1 MNRPLRRLVAG
12 VATLTPEDPALRAA
26 LCISDRT
33 GAELHLLHVESTDA
47 NAGAPLTLSR
57 TSALQGLVESVE
69 PGVTRTGRVLCRALT
84 GNAERLLHDISSAS
98 FADLLVLGATR
109 RGALAGAVLGTTA
122 THVLRTSRT
131 PMLVVV
137 RGALPDRPLR
147 VLMTTDLSHH
157 SVHAHARGLALARSL
172 GGPQPEVRTLFVQPP
187 ELGDRGVPLHVASPA
202 VDAELE
208 AFLAAEVPPAPTARR
223 VRTGDAA
230 YEIVREAEDW
240 QADLIVL
247 GTHGRRGARRMFLG
261 SVAETVLRHA
271 PCAALVVPPVRLYS
285 IDLSAAEIVASLPAL
300 AGNA

>member
-12 VATLTPEDPALRAA
+12 VATLTPDDPALRAG

-33 GAELHLLHVESTDA
+33 GAELHLLHVESADA
-47 NAGAPLTLSR
+47 SAGTVTLSR
-57 TSALQGLVESVE
+57 TSALRGLVESVE

-84 GNAERLLHDISSAS
+84 GDAERLLRDISSAS

-131 PMLVVV
+131 PMLVV

-157 SVHAHARGLALARSL
+157 SVHAHARGLALARLL
-172 GGPQPEVRTLFVQPP
+172 GGPEPEVRTLFVQPP
-187 ELGDRGVPLHVASPA
+187 DLGDGGVPLHVASPA

-208 AFLAAEVPPAPTARR
+208 AFLATEVPPAPTARR

-240 QADLIVL
+240 HADLIVL
-247 GTHGRRGARRMFLG
+247 GTHGRRGARRVFLG

-285 IDLSAAEIVASLPAL
+285 IDLRTAEIVASLPAL

>member
-12 VATLTPEDPALRAA
+12 VATLTPDDPALRAG

-47 NAGAPLTLSR
+47 KAGAPVTLSR
-57 TSALQGLVESVE
+57 TSALRGLVESVE

-84 GNAERLLHDISSAS
+84 GDAERLLRDISGAS

-131 PMLVVV
+131 PMLVV

-147 VLMTTDLSHH
+147 VLLTTDLSHH

-172 GGPQPEVRTLFVQPP
+172 GGPEPEVRTLFVQPP
-187 ELGDRGVPLHVASPA
+187 DLSDGGVPLHAVSPA

-247 GTHGRRGARRMFLG
+247 GTHGRRGARRVFLG

-285 IDLSAAEIVASLPAL
+285 IDLSSAEIVASLPAL

>member
-12 VATLTPEDPALRAA
+12 VATLTPDDPALRAG
-26 LCISDRT
+26 LCISNRT
-33 GAELHLLHVESTDA
+33 DAELHLLHVESTGA
-47 NAGAPLTLSR
+47 NAGAPVTLSR
-57 TSALQGLVESVE
+57 TSALRGLAESVE
-69 PGVTRTGRVLCRALT
+69 PGVTQTGRVLCRALT
-84 GNAERLLHDISSAS
+84 GDAERLLRDISSAS

-131 PMLVVV
+131 PMLVV

-172 GGPQPEVRTLFVQPP
+172 GGPEPEVRTLFVQPP
-187 ELGDRGVPLHVASPA
+187 DLGDGPVPLHAVSPA

-230 YEIVREAEDW
+230 YEIVREAKDW

-247 GTHGRRGARRMFLG
+247 GTHGRRGAPRVFLG

-285 IDLSAAEIVASLPAL
+285 IDLSATDIAASLPAL
-300 AGNA
+300 VGNA